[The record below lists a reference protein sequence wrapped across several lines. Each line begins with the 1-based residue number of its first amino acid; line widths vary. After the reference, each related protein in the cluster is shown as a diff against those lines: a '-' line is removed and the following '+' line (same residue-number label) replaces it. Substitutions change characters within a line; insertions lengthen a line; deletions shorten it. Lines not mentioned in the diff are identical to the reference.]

1 MANPDLSSREYRC
14 QVATEHGTRV
24 VYVRAT
30 LDEGARDAAARWWG
44 VAPEAV
50 DVTPVDAGESP

>member
-1 MANPDLSSREYRC
+1 MADPELNCEYRC
-14 QVATEHGTRV
+14 QVATELGTRV

-30 LDEGARDAAARWWG
+30 SAEGARDAAARWWR

-50 DVTPVDAGESP
+50 DVTLVSEGG